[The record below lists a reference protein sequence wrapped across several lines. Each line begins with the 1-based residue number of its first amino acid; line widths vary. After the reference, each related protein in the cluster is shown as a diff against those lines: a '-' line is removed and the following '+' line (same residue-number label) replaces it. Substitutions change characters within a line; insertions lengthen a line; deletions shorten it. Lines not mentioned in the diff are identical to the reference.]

1 MRCLSRVGLLAC
13 PFLLVPLC
21 AQTDLPEG
29 PGRDA
34 VKKICSNCHE
44 IEAVVST
51 RHTKIGWQQITEDMI
66 SRGAEGTDEEIAAVV
81 GYLTAQFGKVNVN
94 TALVAELEKVLGL
107 SEKEARAIAAYRDQH
122 GSIKSFDELEKVPG
136 IDPDKLKA
144 KRSLI
149 AFSQ

>member
-1 MRCLSRVGLLAC
+1 LL
-13 PFLLVPLC
+13 FPLC

-44 IEAVVST
+44 IEAVISS
-51 RHTKIGWQQITEDMI
+51 RHTKIGWQQITDDMI
-66 SRGAEGTDEEIAAVV
+66 SRGAEGTDKEMASVV
-81 GYLTAQFGKVNVN
+81 AYLTAQFGKVNVN
-94 TALVAELEKVLGL
+94 TAPSADLEKVLGL
-107 SEKEARAIAAYRDQH
+107 SEKEARAIAEYRDQH
-122 GSIKSFDELEKVPG
+122 GGIKSFDELEKVPG
-136 IDPDKLKA
+136 VDLEKLKP